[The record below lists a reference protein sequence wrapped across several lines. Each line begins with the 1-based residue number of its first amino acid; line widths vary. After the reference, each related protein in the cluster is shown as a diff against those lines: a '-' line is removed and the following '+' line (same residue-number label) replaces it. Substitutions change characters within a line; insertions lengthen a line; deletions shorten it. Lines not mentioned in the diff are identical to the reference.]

1 MRRILAVMSMLLT
14 LAACAGR
21 DGAEAPLQDLGEF
34 RLGHN
39 IVVASKMQK
48 VPISREATQEEWV
61 ASLTN
66 AFAERIGRYEGS
78 QLYHLG
84 VSVEGYALAPPGVPL
99 VATPKSALVILV
111 TVWDDAA
118 GKKLNETPEQLV
130 IFEDFGEGA
139 VVGSGIVNTRE
150 EQLQNLSVNAA
161 ARLERFLKEMHEE
174 KGWFARRPDN
184 PATAPED
191 QATEDQPT
199 EVTALP
205 PLDQAPAVTAIP
217 SE

>member
-1 MRRILAVMSMLLT
+1 MIRILALLAALT
-14 LAACAGR
+14 VAACAQK
-21 DGAEAPLQDLGEF
+21 DVSESPLMDLGEF

-39 IVVASKMQK
+39 VVVASKMQK
-48 VPISREATQEEWV
+48 VPISREATEEEWIT
-61 ASLTN
+61 SLTN
-66 AFAERIGRYEGS
+66 SFAERMGRYEGS

-118 GKKLNETPEQLV
+118 ATKLNEEPEQLV

-139 VVGSGIVNTRE
+139 IVGSGMLNTRE

-161 ARLERFLKEMHEE
+161 ARIERFLADMHAE
-174 KGWFARRPDN
+174 KGWFARRDP
-184 PATAPED
+184 PAEEEPAEVPVAAPE
-191 QATEDQPT
+191 EG
-199 EVTALP
+199 
-205 PLDQAPAVTAIP
+205 
-217 SE
+217 

>member
-1 MRRILAVMSMLLT
+1 MIRILTFLAVLV
-14 LAACAGR
+14 LAACAQK
-21 DGAEAPLQDLGEF
+21 DGAEAPQLDLGEF

-39 IVVASKMQK
+39 VVVASKMQK
-48 VPISREATQEEWV
+48 VPISREATEEEWIT
-61 ASLTN
+61 SLTN
-66 AFAERIGRYEGS
+66 AFAERLGKYEGS

-118 GKKLNETPEQLV
+118 AKKLNEKPEQLV

-139 VVGSGIVNTRE
+139 VVGSGLVNTRE

-161 ARLERFLKEMHEE
+161 ARLERFLVEMHEE
-174 KGWFARRPDN
+174 NGWFAKREGEDPEVAIDTTDL
-184 PATAPED
+184 PPEAPPEAPE
-191 QATEDQPT
+191 EG
-199 EVTALP
+199 
-205 PLDQAPAVTAIP
+205 
-217 SE
+217 